1 MVGQRNPKSKCN
13 IGGNEMD
20 LIIIAVDRYNKGCA
34 GRKYGSIKESIIDGG
49 YQVWTYNRM
58 RSFNRVVDDPVK
70 HFKEHMR
77 TNKCIALSPERFFN
91 IISKLP
97 VDERESHLNFYN
109 ESIEKW

>member
-1 MVGQRNPKSKCN
+1 MKVTKLNWYSDDKTM
-13 IGGNEMD
+13 E
-20 LIIIAVDRYNKGCA
+20 LIIIAVDRYNQGCT
-34 GRKYGSIKESIIDGG
+34 GRKYGSIEESIIDGG

-58 RSFNRVVDDPVK
+58 RQFNREVQDPVK

-77 TNKCIALSPERFFN
+77 INKCIALSPEKFFK